1 MERVQS
7 MEQPQQ
13 GLAADEAKQQLVSH
27 WLLWGVLPVVAFF
40 VISVA
45 VGRFAHHAPLSE
57 VKSEDR
63 FQAFLAIAAG
73 LFLLAFWLDSHL
85 TNPEHLV
92 AASLNP
98 SDGDNPGGGREGRHK
113 LDPEQRAV
121 IRGRVVRIAAWL
133 AFVGIG
139 IGTDALA
146 ASWHLPSGKPYYG
159 LQIIAVAVVYQL
171 FVLSRH
177 RAYFDLIDGKTLVMP
192 PSKRE
197 DEKGKSD
204 GTSRRARKG
213 KSGRD

>member
-7 MEQPQQ
+7 MDQPQQ
-13 GLAADEAKQQLVSH
+13 GPVADEAKQQLLSQ

-45 VGRFAHHAPLSE
+45 LARFGHHAPLSE

-63 FQAFLAIAAG
+63 FQGFLAVAAG
-73 LFLLAFWLDSHL
+73 LFLLAFWIDSHL

-92 AASLNP
+92 ETSLKP
-98 SDGDNPGGGREGRHK
+98 SDGGNPGGGREGRHK
-113 LDPEQRAV
+113 LDAEQRAV
-121 IRGRVVRIAAWL
+121 IRQRVVRIAAWL
-133 AFVGIG
+133 VLVGIG
-139 IGTDALA
+139 IGADALA

-171 FVLSRH
+171 FLLSRH
-177 RAYFDLIDGKTLVMP
+177 RAYFDLIDGKTLVVP
-192 PSKRE
+192 PSRHQ
-197 DEKGKSD
+197 DEKG
-204 GTSRRARKG
+204 TSRKARKG